1 MVEQARAADAPREP
15 LARRSG
21 TEGIGCM
28 GCFDVHRI
36 AGSQA
41 VGCWQWRQLSWS
53 RGVGC
58 NERLWRKADGGGGR
72 WIAHGDRGEAHVVFT
87 EFFICSAVDFTV
99 SRKVDMV
106 PVASA
111 VEGAHGSERVLLLRA
126 RMAVAA
132 LAMRRRALLGR
143 RMRSW
148 PGRYA
153 WSWPR
158 DAISSK
164 RGGNSGFSAAVSA
177 PEYSVP

>member
-1 MVEQARAADAPREP
+1 M
-15 LARRSG
+15 
-21 TEGIGCM
+21 
-28 GCFDVHRI
+28 HRI

-53 RGVGC
+53 RAVGC
-58 NERLWRKADGGGGR
+58 DERLWRKADGGGAR

-111 VEGAHGSERVLLLRA
+111 VEGAHGSECVLLLSA

-153 WSWPR
+153 SVAARCNFIKTRWQFGLFGSCERPCAFCSLHPCTWHAR
-158 DAISSK
+158 QA
-164 RGGNSGFSAAVSA
+164 SGF
-177 PEYSVP
+177 

>member
-1 MVEQARAADAPREP
+1 
-15 LARRSG
+15 
-21 TEGIGCM
+21 M
-28 GCFDVHRI
+28 GCFGVHWI

-111 VEGAHGSERVLLLRA
+111 VEGAHGSERVLLLSA

-153 WSWPR
+153 F
-158 DAISSK
+158 
-164 RGGNSGFSAAVSA
+164 GGREMQFHQNAVASGWGSYER
-177 PEYSVP
+177 PSVT

>member
-1 MVEQARAADAPREP
+1 
-15 LARRSG
+15 
-21 TEGIGCM
+21 M
-28 GCFDVHRI
+28 GCFGVHRI

-53 RGVGC
+53 RGDGC
-58 NERLWRKADGGGGR
+58 NERFWWRAAGGGGR

-111 VEGAHGSERVLLLRA
+111 VKARMAVSACCCCRA

-143 RMRSW
+143 VASQDAKLAGSLRFV
-148 PGRYA
+148 GRKMQFHQNGL
-153 WSWPR
+153 
-158 DAISSK
+158 AIRAFRQLRASSALK
-164 RGGNSGFSAAVSA
+164 ALS
-177 PEYSVP
+177 